1 MNEILRQ
8 LGEICRDDPVDEK
21 ILVVPSFSTGLR
33 VTDALAR
40 SGTSWIGL
48 RTATVDS
55 LALET
60 AGPELAS
67 AGVSLLSRAQ
77 ALALV
82 ETACED
88 VLTPDGYF
96 SRISRSVGFYRSMR
110 RTLDDLRM
118 SGVGSNHFPADTFA
132 NRRKGRDVRAVL
144 ERYESLLREH
154 RLTDRAGLLQMAGK
168 SAARLAPRWESIH
181 LLGLRDLTRLQR
193 QFLESIA
200 RELVELSP
208 PEQEGSPRDAASIEL
223 VEARGVENEIR
234 AVFRRLRA
242 EEETLDSAEIA
253 YTSRDLFVPL
263 IHELAAELDLP
274 VTFEEGIP
282 VFYTRPGQALLGYLE
297 WLRRGWDAPVLRKL
311 ISSGV
316 IETEGVGPV
325 LAARMFRNAA
335 VGWGRQRH
343 LDRMDA
349 LVREH
354 EHRRKQRR
362 DDAHATRRLEQAR
375 AVRRLIRG
383 LVGTL
388 RIREEAAGI
397 RTGELAKAA
406 LRFLDR
412 FVRVA
417 SAADGAGREALRR
430 VLEEVQSLP
439 DRVEPIVAATSRIEE
454 LVREV
459 SVLNSSP
466 VPGSLHAAS
475 VSGAGWGGRRHLF
488 VVGLDDRF
496 PGGGTQ
502 DPVLLDEERSRLNR
516 SSSRIDL
523 RLSGERPERAAWEM
537 RDLLARAEGPVTLS
551 FPSEELL
558 EGRETIPSP
567 IFLDVWR
574 TTRSRPEA
582 TYEEMLEELRGS
594 RVGFVSSEPLTASER
609 WLSRIAVFTTER
621 GLTPAEREQFFEQ
634 MHPLWSWLRR
644 GDEAEQSR
652 ARGDLGPWNGKISVA
667 EDELDPRRTRRPM
680 SSSRIETLARSPFR
694 YFIENVLGVRPLQEL
709 QRRPEEWL
717 EPREFG
723 GLFHEMLREFMTRL
737 VRDGELPKLARH
749 DALLSE
755 IAERQLREM
764 GEEIPPAS
772 TAAYEVRRKELLEA
786 CRIFLQE
793 EERWCE
799 TAQPRW
805 FEVAFG
811 LKDTPEGGIDSPDPV
826 EVQFRDGESFL
837 LRGQIDRIDECGEGL
852 YVIWDYKSGSAWGY
866 DDEGYV
872 AGGRQ
877 LQHALYALALREL
890 LARSGRVGRVE
901 ESGYYFPTRKGF
913 GRRYRRTPP
922 FTGSEREQLE
932 QTLAGLFDLTRHGSF
947 VHAPDE
953 GDCRFCDFRVVCL
966 DPAGASRRA
975 KQLLESSEDAG
986 VVAYTRVREVE

>member
-8 LGEICRDDPVDEK
+8 LGDLCRASPVDEK
-21 ILVVPSFSTGLR
+21 ILVVPSFAIGLR

-40 SGTSWIGL
+40 SGAAWIGL
-48 RTATVDS
+48 RTATIDS
-55 LALET
+55 LALEI
-60 AGPELAS
+60 AGPTLA
-67 AGVSLLSRAQ
+67 AADVSLLSRAQ

-96 SRISRSVGFYRSMR
+96 GGISRSIGFYRSMR

-118 SGVGSNHFPADTFA
+118 AGVAARYLPAETFA

-154 RLTDRAGLLQMAGK
+154 RLTDRAGLLQTAAET
-168 SAARLAPRWESIH
+168 AARLEPRWEVVH
-181 LLGLRDLTRLQR
+181 LLGLRDLTTLHRKFLGAIAVRLVT
-193 QFLESIA
+193 LASET
-200 RELVELSP
+200 ESP
-208 PEQEGSPRDAASIEL
+208 PKSEASIEL

-234 AVFRRLRA
+234 GVFRKLR
-242 EEETLDSAEIA
+242 EEENSLDSAEIA
-253 YTSRDLFVPL
+253 YTSRDVFVPV
-263 IHELAAELDLP
+263 IHELGAELDLP

-297 WLRRGWDAPVLRKL
+297 WLRRDWDAPVLRKL

-325 LAARMFRNAA
+325 LAARLFRNAA
-335 VGWGRQRH
+335 VGWGRKRH

-354 EHRRKQRR
+354 EHRQSRR
-362 DDAHATRRLEQAR
+362 PDDEHAVARLEQAR

-388 RIREEAAGI
+388 RARDEASGI
-397 RTGELAKAA
+397 RTGELAQSA

-417 SAADGAGREALRR
+417 SAADGAGREALRK
-430 VLEEVQSLP
+430 VLEEIQSLP

-454 LVREV
+454 LVREI

-466 VPGSLHAAS
+466 LPGSIHAAP
-475 VSGAGWGGRRHLF
+475 VGGAGWGGRPRLF
-488 VVGLDDRF
+488 IVGLDESF

-502 DPVLLDEERSRLNR
+502 DPVLLDEERGRLNR
-516 SSSRIDL
+516 SSSRFEL
-523 RLSGERPERAAWEM
+523 PLSGERPERAARDM
-537 RDLLARAEGPVTLS
+537 RELLERAEGTLTLS
-551 FPSEELL
+551 FSSEELL

-567 IFLDVWR
+567 LFLEAWR
-574 TTRSRPEA
+574 KERSRPEA
-582 TYEEMLEELRGS
+582 TYEEMLEDLRGS
-594 RVGFVSSEPLTASER
+594 RVGFVSSEPLTANE
-609 WLSRIAVFTTER
+609 WWISRVAAFSADR
-621 GLTPAEREQFFEQ
+621 GLTPGEQQQFFEQ
-634 MHPLWSWLRR
+634 MRPLWPWLRR

-652 ARGDLGPWNGKISVA
+652 KRGNLGPWNGKIAVS
-667 EDELDPRRTRRPM
+667 EDELDPRRTGQPM

-694 YFIENVLGVRPLQEL
+694 YFLENVLGVRPLQEL
-709 QRRPEEWL
+709 RRRPEEWL
-717 EPREFG
+717 EAREFG

-737 VRDGELPKLARH
+737 VGHGELPSLSRH
-749 DALLSE
+749 LDLLE
-755 IAERQLREM
+755 AIAEEQLTKM
-764 GEEIPPAS
+764 SEEIPPAS
-772 TAAYEVRRKELLEA
+772 NAAYEMRRKELLEA

-811 LKDTPEGGIDSPDPV
+811 LKETPEGGIDSPDPV
-826 EVQFRDGESFL
+826 RVRLSGGEHFL
-837 LRGQIDRIDECGEGL
+837 LRGQIDRVDECGEGI

-866 DDEGYV
+866 EDEGYV

-877 LQHALYALALREL
+877 LQHALYALALQEL
-890 LARSGRVGRVE
+890 LARSGREGRVE

-913 GRRYRRTPP
+913 GRRFRRTPP
-922 FTGSEREQLE
+922 FTGSEREQLDR
-932 QTLAGLFDLTRHGSF
+932 TLSSLFDITRYGSF
-947 VHAPDE
+947 VHAPEED
-953 GDCRFCDFRVVCL
+953 DCRFCDFQVICL
-966 DPAGASRRA
+966 DLAGVSRRA
-975 KQLLESSEDAG
+975 KALMKSSEDPGVIAYAG
-986 VVAYTRVREVE
+986 VREME